1 MSVLDNKKIS
11 FIGGGNM
18 AQALISGL
26 VSCGVK
32 PSLITVADPSS
43 EAREQLAA
51 KGLNTV
57 DPTADAKAAVIDAD
71 IVVLAVK
78 PQVMKAVVSSFA
90 HVLDKQLVISVAA
103 GLSTELLS
111 DMLGGYDNIV
121 RAMPNTPAMIQMGAT
136 GLYGTDNISAEQ
148 KQLATAVME
157 ASGLVM
163 WVDNEEHMHAVTAVS
178 GSAPAYMFY
187 FIEAMVDGAV
197 ALGLD
202 KEQASALAMQTML
215 GAAKMAMGSEDAPS
229 ELRRKVTSPN
239 GTTQAAIID
248 ADIVVLA
255 VKPQVMKAVV
265 SSFADALD
273 KQLVISVA
281 AGLSTELLSNMLGGY
296 KNIVRAMPNT
306 PAMIQMGATGLYGTD
321 NISAEQKQLATAV
334 MEASGL
340 VMWVD
345 NEEHMHAV
353 TAVSGSA
360 PAYMFYFIESMVD
373 GAVALG
379 LDKEQAS
386 ALAMQTMLG
395 AAKMAMNSED
405 APAELRRKV
414 TSPNGTTQA
423 AVESMQANDI
433 GRQIVEAMQ
442 ACYDRSQALSE
453 EMSK

>member
-26 VSCGVK
+26 IGCGIQ
-32 PSLITVADPSS
+32 PNLITVADPNLSV
-43 EAREQLAA
+43 REQLAA

-57 DPTADAKAAVIDAD
+57 DPTADANAAVIDAD

-78 PQVMKAVVSSFA
+78 PQVMKAVIGAFADALSS
-90 HVLDKQLVISVAA
+90 QLVISVAA

-111 DMLGGYDNIV
+111 NMLNGYRNIV

-163 WVDNEEHMHAVTAVS
+163 WVED
-178 GSAPAYMFY
+178 
-187 FIEAMVDGAV
+187 EA
-197 ALGLD
+197 
-202 KEQASALAMQTML
+202 
-215 GAAKMAMGSEDAPS
+215 
-229 ELRRKVTSPN
+229 
-239 GTTQAAIID
+239 
-248 ADIVVLA
+248 
-255 VKPQVMKAVV
+255 
-265 SSFADALD
+265 
-273 KQLVISVA
+273 
-281 AGLSTELLSNMLGGY
+281 
-296 KNIVRAMPNT
+296 
-306 PAMIQMGATGLYGTD
+306 
-321 NISAEQKQLATAV
+321 
-334 MEASGL
+334 
-340 VMWVD
+340 
-345 NEEHMHAV
+345 HMHAV

-373 GAVALG
+373 KGIALG
-379 LDKEQAS
+379 LDTEQAS
-386 ALAMQTMLG
+386 ALALQTMIG
-395 AAKMAMNSED
+395 AAKMAMDSED

-423 AVESMQANDI
+423 AIESMQANDI
-433 GRQIVEAMQ
+433 GRQIGEAMQ

>member
-43 EAREQLAA
+43 DAREQLAA

-57 DPTADAKAAVIDAD
+57 DPTADAKAAVIGAD

-78 PQVMKAVVSSFA
+78 PQVMKAVVSGFA
-90 HVLDKQLVISVAA
+90 DVLDKQLVISVAA
-103 GLSTELLS
+103 GLSTALLS
-111 DMLGGYDNIV
+111 NMLGGYSNIV

-136 GLYGTDNISAEQ
+136 GLYGTDDISAEQ
-148 KQLATAVME
+148 KQLATAVMQ

-215 GAAKMAMGSEDAPS
+215 GAAKMALGSEDAPS

-239 GTTQAAIID
+239 GTTQAAI
-248 ADIVVLA
+248 
-255 VKPQVMKAVV
+255 
-265 SSFADALD
+265 
-273 KQLVISVA
+273 
-281 AGLSTELLSNMLGGY
+281 
-296 KNIVRAMPNT
+296 
-306 PAMIQMGATGLYGTD
+306 
-321 NISAEQKQLATAV
+321 
-334 MEASGL
+334 
-340 VMWVD
+340 
-345 NEEHMHAV
+345 
-353 TAVSGSA
+353 
-360 PAYMFYFIESMVD
+360 
-373 GAVALG
+373 
-379 LDKEQAS
+379 
-386 ALAMQTMLG
+386 
-395 AAKMAMNSED
+395 
-405 APAELRRKV
+405 
-414 TSPNGTTQA
+414 
-423 AVESMQANDI
+423 ESMQANDI
-433 GRQIVEAMQ
+433 SRQIVEAMQ

>member
-26 VSCGVK
+26 VSCGIK

-90 HVLDKQLVISVAA
+90 DVLDKQLVISVAA

-111 DMLGGYDNIV
+111 DMLGGCENIV

-239 GTTQAAIID
+239 GTTQAAI
-248 ADIVVLA
+248 
-255 VKPQVMKAVV
+255 
-265 SSFADALD
+265 
-273 KQLVISVA
+273 
-281 AGLSTELLSNMLGGY
+281 
-296 KNIVRAMPNT
+296 
-306 PAMIQMGATGLYGTD
+306 
-321 NISAEQKQLATAV
+321 
-334 MEASGL
+334 
-340 VMWVD
+340 
-345 NEEHMHAV
+345 
-353 TAVSGSA
+353 
-360 PAYMFYFIESMVD
+360 
-373 GAVALG
+373 
-379 LDKEQAS
+379 
-386 ALAMQTMLG
+386 
-395 AAKMAMNSED
+395 
-405 APAELRRKV
+405 
-414 TSPNGTTQA
+414 
-423 AVESMQANDI
+423 ESMQANDI
-433 GRQIVEAMQ
+433 GRQIGEAMQ

>member
-32 PSLITVADPSS
+32 PSLITVADPNS

-78 PQVMKAVVSSFA
+78 PQVMKAVVSGFA
-90 HVLDKQLVISVAA
+90 DILDKQLVISVAA
-103 GLSTELLS
+103 GLSTALLS
-111 DMLGGYDNIV
+111 NMLGGYSNIV

-136 GLYGTDNISAEQ
+136 GLYGTDDISAEQ
-148 KQLATAVME
+148 KQLATSVME

-215 GAAKMAMGSEDAPS
+215 GSAKMAMGSEDAPS
-229 ELRRKVTSPN
+229 ELRLKVTSPN
-239 GTTQAAIID
+239 GTTQAAI
-248 ADIVVLA
+248 
-255 VKPQVMKAVV
+255 
-265 SSFADALD
+265 
-273 KQLVISVA
+273 
-281 AGLSTELLSNMLGGY
+281 
-296 KNIVRAMPNT
+296 
-306 PAMIQMGATGLYGTD
+306 
-321 NISAEQKQLATAV
+321 
-334 MEASGL
+334 
-340 VMWVD
+340 
-345 NEEHMHAV
+345 
-353 TAVSGSA
+353 
-360 PAYMFYFIESMVD
+360 
-373 GAVALG
+373 
-379 LDKEQAS
+379 
-386 ALAMQTMLG
+386 
-395 AAKMAMNSED
+395 
-405 APAELRRKV
+405 
-414 TSPNGTTQA
+414 
-423 AVESMQANDI
+423 ESMQANDI
-433 GRQIVEAMQ
+433 NRQIVEAMQ

>member
-26 VSCGVK
+26 VGCGIE
-32 PSLITVADPSS
+32 PNLITVADPSS
-43 EAREQLAA
+43 DIREQLAA

-57 DPTADAKAAVIDAD
+57 DPMADAKSAVVGAD

-78 PQVMKAVVSSFA
+78 PQMMKVVVGAFA
-90 HVLDKQLVISVAA
+90 DALDNQLVISVAA
-103 GLSTELLS
+103 GLSTDLLS
-111 DMLGGYDNIV
+111 SMLGGYSNIV
-121 RAMPNTPAMIQMGAT
+121 RAMPNTPSMIQMGAT

-148 KQLATAVME
+148 KA
-157 ASGLVM
+157 
-163 WVDNEEHMHAVTAVS
+163 
-178 GSAPAYMFY
+178 
-187 FIEAMVDGAV
+187 
-197 ALGLD
+197 
-202 KEQASALAMQTML
+202 
-215 GAAKMAMGSEDAPS
+215 
-229 ELRRKVTSPN
+229 
-239 GTTQAAIID
+239 
-248 ADIVVLA
+248 
-255 VKPQVMKAVV
+255 
-265 SSFADALD
+265 
-273 KQLVISVA
+273 
-281 AGLSTELLSNMLGGY
+281 
-296 KNIVRAMPNT
+296 
-306 PAMIQMGATGLYGTD
+306 
-321 NISAEQKQLATAV
+321 LATAV

-373 GAVALG
+373 KGIALG
-379 LDKEQAS
+379 LDTEQAS
-386 ALAMQTMLG
+386 ALALQTMIG

-423 AVESMQANDI
+423 AVESMQANEI
-433 GRQIVEAMQ
+433 GRQIGEAMQ

>member
-26 VSCGVK
+26 ISCGVK

-43 EAREQLAA
+43 DAREQLAA

-57 DPTADAKAAVIDAD
+57 DPMADAKTAVIGAD

-78 PQVMKAVVSSFA
+78 PQVMKVVVSGFA
-90 HVLDKQLVISVAA
+90 DVLDTQLVISVAA
-103 GLSTELLS
+103 GLSTALLS
-111 DMLGGYDNIV
+111 NMLGGYSNIV

-187 FIEAMVDGAV
+187 FIEAMVDGGV

-215 GAAKMAMGSEDAPS
+215 GAAKMALGSEDAPS

-239 GTTQAAIID
+239 GTTQAAI
-248 ADIVVLA
+248 
-255 VKPQVMKAVV
+255 
-265 SSFADALD
+265 
-273 KQLVISVA
+273 
-281 AGLSTELLSNMLGGY
+281 
-296 KNIVRAMPNT
+296 
-306 PAMIQMGATGLYGTD
+306 
-321 NISAEQKQLATAV
+321 
-334 MEASGL
+334 
-340 VMWVD
+340 
-345 NEEHMHAV
+345 
-353 TAVSGSA
+353 
-360 PAYMFYFIESMVD
+360 
-373 GAVALG
+373 
-379 LDKEQAS
+379 
-386 ALAMQTMLG
+386 
-395 AAKMAMNSED
+395 
-405 APAELRRKV
+405 
-414 TSPNGTTQA
+414 
-423 AVESMQANDI
+423 ESMQANDI
-433 GRQIVEAMQ
+433 SRQIVEAMQ
-442 ACYDRSQALSE
+442 ACADRSQALSE

>member
-57 DPTADAKAAVIDAD
+57 DPTADAKAAVIGAD

-78 PQVMKAVVSSFA
+78 PQVMKAVVSGFA
-90 HVLDKQLVISVAA
+90 DVLDTQLVISVAA

-111 DMLGGYDNIV
+111 NMLGGYGNIV

-136 GLYGTDNISAEQ
+136 GLYGTDDISAEQ

-215 GAAKMAMGSEDAPS
+215 GAAKMAMNSEDAPS
-229 ELRRKVTSPN
+229 
-239 GTTQAAIID
+239 
-248 ADIVVLA
+248 
-255 VKPQVMKAVV
+255 
-265 SSFADALD
+265 
-273 KQLVISVA
+273 
-281 AGLSTELLSNMLGGY
+281 
-296 KNIVRAMPNT
+296 
-306 PAMIQMGATGLYGTD
+306 
-321 NISAEQKQLATAV
+321 
-334 MEASGL
+334 
-340 VMWVD
+340 
-345 NEEHMHAV
+345 
-353 TAVSGSA
+353 
-360 PAYMFYFIESMVD
+360 
-373 GAVALG
+373 
-379 LDKEQAS
+379 
-386 ALAMQTMLG
+386 
-395 AAKMAMNSED
+395 
-405 APAELRRKV
+405 ELRRKV

-433 GRQIVEAMQ
+433 SRQIVEAMQ

-453 EMSK
+453 EMR

>member
-26 VSCGVK
+26 VSCGVE
-32 PSLITVADPSS
+32 PSLITVADPSI
-43 EAREQLAA
+43 EAREQLSA

-57 DPTADAKAAVIDAD
+57 DPTADATAAVIGAD

-78 PQVMKAVVSSFA
+78 PQVMKAVVSGFA
-90 HVLDKQLVISVAA
+90 DALDQQLVISVAA
-103 GLSTELLS
+103 GLSTALLT
-111 DMLGGYDNIV
+111 DMLGGYSNIV

-136 GLYGTDNISAEQ
+136 GLYGTDAISAEQ

-163 WVDNEEHMHAVTAVS
+163 WVDDET
-178 GSAPAYMFY
+178 
-187 FIEAMVDGAV
+187 
-197 ALGLD
+197 
-202 KEQASALAMQTML
+202 
-215 GAAKMAMGSEDAPS
+215 
-229 ELRRKVTSPN
+229 
-239 GTTQAAIID
+239 
-248 ADIVVLA
+248 
-255 VKPQVMKAVV
+255 
-265 SSFADALD
+265 
-273 KQLVISVA
+273 
-281 AGLSTELLSNMLGGY
+281 
-296 KNIVRAMPNT
+296 
-306 PAMIQMGATGLYGTD
+306 
-321 NISAEQKQLATAV
+321 
-334 MEASGL
+334 
-340 VMWVD
+340 
-345 NEEHMHAV
+345 HMHAV

-395 AAKMAMNSED
+395 AAKMAMNSDD

-423 AVESMQANDI
+423 AVESMQANEI
-433 GRQIVEAMQ
+433 GRQIIEAMQ

>member
-26 VSCGVK
+26 VGCGIK
-32 PSLITVADPSS
+32 PNLITVADPSS
-43 EAREQLAA
+43 DAREQLAA

-57 DPTADAKAAVIDAD
+57 DPMADPKSAVIGAD

-78 PQVMKAVVSSFA
+78 PQMMKVVVGAFA
-90 HVLDKQLVISVAA
+90 DVLDNQLVISVAA
-103 GLSTELLS
+103 GLSTDLLS
-111 DMLGGYDNIV
+111 NMLGGYSNIV
-121 RAMPNTPAMIQMGAT
+121 RAMPNTPSMIQMGAT

-163 WVDNEEHMHAVTAVS
+163 WVD
-178 GSAPAYMFY
+178 
-187 FIEAMVDGAV
+187 D
-197 ALGLD
+197 
-202 KEQASALAMQTML
+202 
-215 GAAKMAMGSEDAPS
+215 
-229 ELRRKVTSPN
+229 
-239 GTTQAAIID
+239 
-248 ADIVVLA
+248 
-255 VKPQVMKAVV
+255 
-265 SSFADALD
+265 
-273 KQLVISVA
+273 
-281 AGLSTELLSNMLGGY
+281 
-296 KNIVRAMPNT
+296 
-306 PAMIQMGATGLYGTD
+306 
-321 NISAEQKQLATAV
+321 
-334 MEASGL
+334 
-340 VMWVD
+340 
-345 NEEHMHAV
+345 EEHMHAV

-395 AAKMAMNSED
+395 AAKMAMNSDD

-423 AVESMQANDI
+423 AVESMQANEI
-433 GRQIVEAMQ
+433 GRQISEAMQ

-453 EMSK
+453 EMNK

>member
-26 VSCGVK
+26 VSCGIK
-32 PSLITVADPSS
+32 PSSITVADPSS
-43 EAREQLAA
+43 EVREQLAA
-51 KGLNTV
+51 KGLSTV
-57 DPTADAKAAVIDAD
+57 DPTADATAAITDAD

-78 PQVMKAVVSSFA
+78 PQVMKPVVSAFA
-90 HVLDKQLVISVAA
+90 DVLDNQLVISVAA
-103 GLSTELLS
+103 GLSTDLLS
-111 DMLGGYDNIV
+111 DMLNGYGNIV

-136 GLYGTDNISAEQ
+136 GLYGTDNI
-148 KQLATAVME
+148 T
-157 ASGLVM
+157 
-163 WVDNEEHMHAVTAVS
+163 
-178 GSAPAYMFY
+178 
-187 FIEAMVDGAV
+187 
-197 ALGLD
+197 
-202 KEQASALAMQTML
+202 
-215 GAAKMAMGSEDAPS
+215 
-229 ELRRKVTSPN
+229 
-239 GTTQAAIID
+239 
-248 ADIVVLA
+248 
-255 VKPQVMKAVV
+255 
-265 SSFADALD
+265 
-273 KQLVISVA
+273 
-281 AGLSTELLSNMLGGY
+281 
-296 KNIVRAMPNT
+296 
-306 PAMIQMGATGLYGTD
+306 
-321 NISAEQKQLATAV
+321 AEQKQLATAV

-395 AAKMAMNSED
+395 AAKMAMGSDD

>member
-26 VSCGVK
+26 MSCGVK
-32 PSLITVADPSS
+32 PNLITVSDPSS

-90 HVLDKQLVISVAA
+90 DALDNQLVISVAA

-111 DMLGGYDNIV
+111 DMLGGYGNIV

-136 GLYGTDNISAEQ
+136 GLYGTDDISTEQ
-148 KQLATAVME
+148 KQLASAVME

-163 WVDNEEHMHAVTAVS
+163 WVDDEAHMHAVTAVS

-187 FIEAMVDGAV
+187 IIESMVDGAV

-215 GAAKMAMGSEDAPS
+215 GAAKMAMGSEDALS

-239 GTTQAAIID
+239 GTTQAAI
-248 ADIVVLA
+248 
-255 VKPQVMKAVV
+255 
-265 SSFADALD
+265 
-273 KQLVISVA
+273 
-281 AGLSTELLSNMLGGY
+281 
-296 KNIVRAMPNT
+296 
-306 PAMIQMGATGLYGTD
+306 
-321 NISAEQKQLATAV
+321 
-334 MEASGL
+334 
-340 VMWVD
+340 
-345 NEEHMHAV
+345 
-353 TAVSGSA
+353 
-360 PAYMFYFIESMVD
+360 
-373 GAVALG
+373 
-379 LDKEQAS
+379 
-386 ALAMQTMLG
+386 
-395 AAKMAMNSED
+395 
-405 APAELRRKV
+405 
-414 TSPNGTTQA
+414 
-423 AVESMQANDI
+423 ESMQANEI
-433 GRQIVEAMQ
+433 GRQIGEAMQ

>member
-26 VSCGVK
+26 MSCGIE
-32 PSLITVADPSS
+32 PSLITVADPNS
-43 EAREQLAA
+43 EARAQLAA

-57 DPTADAKAAVIDAD
+57 DPTTDAKAAVIDAD

-78 PQVMKAVVSSFA
+78 PQVMKAVVSDFA
-90 HVLDKQLVISVAA
+90 DVLDKQLVISVAA
-103 GLSTELLS
+103 GLSTEILS
-111 DMLGGYDNIV
+111 DMLGGYGNIV

-136 GLYGTDNISAEQ
+136 GLYGTDDISAEK

-163 WVDNEEHMHAVTAVS
+163 WVDDEAHMHAVTAVS

-187 FIEAMVDGAV
+187 IIEAMVDGAV

-239 GTTQAAIID
+239 GTTQAAI
-248 ADIVVLA
+248 
-255 VKPQVMKAVV
+255 
-265 SSFADALD
+265 
-273 KQLVISVA
+273 
-281 AGLSTELLSNMLGGY
+281 
-296 KNIVRAMPNT
+296 
-306 PAMIQMGATGLYGTD
+306 
-321 NISAEQKQLATAV
+321 
-334 MEASGL
+334 
-340 VMWVD
+340 
-345 NEEHMHAV
+345 
-353 TAVSGSA
+353 
-360 PAYMFYFIESMVD
+360 
-373 GAVALG
+373 
-379 LDKEQAS
+379 
-386 ALAMQTMLG
+386 
-395 AAKMAMNSED
+395 
-405 APAELRRKV
+405 
-414 TSPNGTTQA
+414 
-423 AVESMQANDI
+423 ESMQANDI
-433 GRQIVEAMQ
+433 GRQIGEAMQ

>member
-26 VSCGVK
+26 VSCGIK
-32 PSLITVADPSS
+32 PSLITVAEPNSD
-43 EAREQLAA
+43 AREQLAA

-57 DPTADAKAAVIDAD
+57 DPTTDAKAAIIDAD

-78 PQVMKAVVSSFA
+78 PQMMKPVVGAFA
-90 HVLDKQLVISVAA
+90 DALDKQLVISVAA

-111 DMLGGYDNIV
+111 EMLGGYSNIV

-136 GLYGTDNISAEQ
+136 GLYGTDDISAEQ

-163 WVDNEEHMHAVTAVS
+163 WVE
-178 GSAPAYMFY
+178 
-187 FIEAMVDGAV
+187 
-197 ALGLD
+197 
-202 KEQASALAMQTML
+202 
-215 GAAKMAMGSEDAPS
+215 
-229 ELRRKVTSPN
+229 
-239 GTTQAAIID
+239 
-248 ADIVVLA
+248 
-255 VKPQVMKAVV
+255 
-265 SSFADALD
+265 
-273 KQLVISVA
+273 
-281 AGLSTELLSNMLGGY
+281 
-296 KNIVRAMPNT
+296 
-306 PAMIQMGATGLYGTD
+306 
-321 NISAEQKQLATAV
+321 
-334 MEASGL
+334 
-340 VMWVD
+340 

-395 AAKMAMNSED
+395 AAKMAMGSED
-405 APAELRRKV
+405 APSELRRKV

-423 AVESMQANDI
+423 AIESMQANDI
-433 GRQIVEAMQ
+433 GRQISEAMQ

>member
-26 VSCGVK
+26 MSCGIE
-32 PSLITVADPSS
+32 PSLITVADPNS
-43 EAREQLAA
+43 EARAQLAA

-57 DPTADAKAAVIDAD
+57 DPTTDAKAAVIDAD

-78 PQVMKAVVSSFA
+78 PQVMKAVVSDFA
-90 HVLDKQLVISVAA
+90 DVLDKQLVISVAA
-103 GLSTELLS
+103 GLSTEILS
-111 DMLGGYDNIV
+111 DMLGGYGNIV

-136 GLYGTDNISAEQ
+136 GLYGTDDISAEQ

-163 WVDNEEHMHAVTAVS
+163 WVEDEAHMHAVTAVS

-187 FIEAMVDGAV
+187 IIEAMVDGAV

-239 GTTQAAIID
+239 GTTQAAI
-248 ADIVVLA
+248 
-255 VKPQVMKAVV
+255 
-265 SSFADALD
+265 
-273 KQLVISVA
+273 
-281 AGLSTELLSNMLGGY
+281 
-296 KNIVRAMPNT
+296 
-306 PAMIQMGATGLYGTD
+306 
-321 NISAEQKQLATAV
+321 
-334 MEASGL
+334 
-340 VMWVD
+340 
-345 NEEHMHAV
+345 
-353 TAVSGSA
+353 
-360 PAYMFYFIESMVD
+360 
-373 GAVALG
+373 
-379 LDKEQAS
+379 
-386 ALAMQTMLG
+386 
-395 AAKMAMNSED
+395 
-405 APAELRRKV
+405 
-414 TSPNGTTQA
+414 
-423 AVESMQANDI
+423 ESMQANDV
-433 GRQIVEAMQ
+433 GRQIGEAMQ

>member
-26 VSCGVK
+26 VGCGIK

-43 EAREQLAA
+43 DIREQLAA

-57 DPTADAKAAVIDAD
+57 DPMADAKAAVVGAD

-78 PQVMKAVVSSFA
+78 PQMMKVVVGAFA
-90 HVLDKQLVISVAA
+90 EALDNQLVISVAA
-103 GLSTELLS
+103 GLSTDLLS
-111 DMLGGYDNIV
+111 SMLGGYSNIV
-121 RAMPNTPAMIQMGAT
+121 RAMPNTPSMIQMGAT

-148 KQLATAVME
+148 KELATAVME

-163 WVDNEEHMHAVTAVS
+163 WVDDEEHMH
-178 GSAPAYMFY
+178 
-187 FIEAMVDGAV
+187 
-197 ALGLD
+197 
-202 KEQASALAMQTML
+202 
-215 GAAKMAMGSEDAPS
+215 
-229 ELRRKVTSPN
+229 
-239 GTTQAAIID
+239 
-248 ADIVVLA
+248 
-255 VKPQVMKAVV
+255 
-265 SSFADALD
+265 
-273 KQLVISVA
+273 
-281 AGLSTELLSNMLGGY
+281 
-296 KNIVRAMPNT
+296 
-306 PAMIQMGATGLYGTD
+306 
-321 NISAEQKQLATAV
+321 
-334 MEASGL
+334 
-340 VMWVD
+340 
-345 NEEHMHAV
+345 
-353 TAVSGSA
+353 AVSGSA

-386 ALAMQTMLG
+386 VLAMQTMLG

-405 APAELRRKV
+405 TPAELRRKV

-423 AVESMQANDI
+423 AVESMQANEI
-433 GRQIVEAMQ
+433 GRQIGEAMQ

>member
-26 VSCGVK
+26 ISCGVK

-57 DPTADAKAAVIDAD
+57 DPTTDAKAAVIDAD

-78 PQVMKAVVSSFA
+78 PQVMKAVVSGFTD
-90 HVLDKQLVISVAA
+90 VLDKQLVISVAA
-103 GLSTELLS
+103 GLSTALLS
-111 DMLGGYDNIV
+111 DMLGGYGNIV

-136 GLYGTDNISAEQ
+136 GLYGTDDISSEQ

-187 FIEAMVDGAV
+187 IIEAMVDGAV

-239 GTTQAAIID
+239 GTTQAAI
-248 ADIVVLA
+248 
-255 VKPQVMKAVV
+255 
-265 SSFADALD
+265 
-273 KQLVISVA
+273 
-281 AGLSTELLSNMLGGY
+281 
-296 KNIVRAMPNT
+296 
-306 PAMIQMGATGLYGTD
+306 
-321 NISAEQKQLATAV
+321 
-334 MEASGL
+334 
-340 VMWVD
+340 
-345 NEEHMHAV
+345 
-353 TAVSGSA
+353 
-360 PAYMFYFIESMVD
+360 
-373 GAVALG
+373 
-379 LDKEQAS
+379 
-386 ALAMQTMLG
+386 
-395 AAKMAMNSED
+395 
-405 APAELRRKV
+405 
-414 TSPNGTTQA
+414 
-423 AVESMQANDI
+423 ESMQANDI
-433 GRQIVEAMQ
+433 GRQISEAMQ

>member
-1 MSVLDNKKIS
+1 MSVLDDKKIS

-26 VSCGVK
+26 ISCGVK

-43 EAREQLAA
+43 DAREQLAA

-57 DPTADAKAAVIDAD
+57 DPTADAKAAVIGAD

-78 PQVMKAVVSSFA
+78 PQVMKVVVSGFA
-90 HVLDKQLVISVAA
+90 DVLDTQLVISVAA
-103 GLSTELLS
+103 GLSTALLS
-111 DMLGGYDNIV
+111 NMLGGYSNIV

-187 FIEAMVDGAV
+187 FIEAMVDGGV

-215 GAAKMAMGSEDAPS
+215 GAAKMALGSEDAPS

-239 GTTQAAIID
+239 GTTQAAID
-248 ADIVVLA
+248 
-255 VKPQVMKAVV
+255 
-265 SSFADALD
+265 
-273 KQLVISVA
+273 
-281 AGLSTELLSNMLGGY
+281 
-296 KNIVRAMPNT
+296 
-306 PAMIQMGATGLYGTD
+306 
-321 NISAEQKQLATAV
+321 
-334 MEASGL
+334 
-340 VMWVD
+340 
-345 NEEHMHAV
+345 
-353 TAVSGSA
+353 
-360 PAYMFYFIESMVD
+360 
-373 GAVALG
+373 
-379 LDKEQAS
+379 
-386 ALAMQTMLG
+386 
-395 AAKMAMNSED
+395 
-405 APAELRRKV
+405 
-414 TSPNGTTQA
+414 
-423 AVESMQANDI
+423 SMQANDI
-433 GRQIVEAMQ
+433 SRQIVEAMQ
-442 ACYDRSQALSE
+442 ACADRSQALSE

>member
-32 PSLITVADPSS
+32 PSLITVADPNS

-51 KGLNTV
+51 KGLNTI
-57 DPTADAKAAVIDAD
+57 DPTADAKAAVINAD

-90 HVLDKQLVISVAA
+90 DVLDKQLVISVAA
-103 GLSTELLS
+103 GLSTALLS
-111 DMLGGYDNIV
+111 NMLGGYSNIV

-215 GAAKMAMGSEDAPS
+215 GAAKMALGSEDAPS

-239 GTTQAAIID
+239 GTTQAAI
-248 ADIVVLA
+248 
-255 VKPQVMKAVV
+255 
-265 SSFADALD
+265 
-273 KQLVISVA
+273 
-281 AGLSTELLSNMLGGY
+281 
-296 KNIVRAMPNT
+296 
-306 PAMIQMGATGLYGTD
+306 
-321 NISAEQKQLATAV
+321 
-334 MEASGL
+334 
-340 VMWVD
+340 
-345 NEEHMHAV
+345 
-353 TAVSGSA
+353 
-360 PAYMFYFIESMVD
+360 
-373 GAVALG
+373 
-379 LDKEQAS
+379 
-386 ALAMQTMLG
+386 
-395 AAKMAMNSED
+395 
-405 APAELRRKV
+405 
-414 TSPNGTTQA
+414 
-423 AVESMQANDI
+423 ESMQANDI
-433 GRQIVEAMQ
+433 SRQIVEAMQ

>member
-26 VSCGVK
+26 ISCGVK

-43 EAREQLAA
+43 DAREQLAA

-57 DPTADAKAAVIDAD
+57 DPTADAKAAVIGAD

-78 PQVMKAVVSSFA
+78 PQVMKAVVSGFA
-90 HVLDKQLVISVAA
+90 DALDKQLVISVAA
-103 GLSTELLS
+103 GLSTALLS
-111 DMLGGYDNIV
+111 NMLGGYSNIV

-136 GLYGTDNISAEQ
+136 GLYGTDDISAEQ

-187 FIEAMVDGAV
+187 FIEAMVDGGV

-215 GAAKMAMGSEDAPS
+215 GAAKMALRSEDAPS

-239 GTTQAAIID
+239 GTTQAAI
-248 ADIVVLA
+248 
-255 VKPQVMKAVV
+255 
-265 SSFADALD
+265 
-273 KQLVISVA
+273 
-281 AGLSTELLSNMLGGY
+281 
-296 KNIVRAMPNT
+296 
-306 PAMIQMGATGLYGTD
+306 
-321 NISAEQKQLATAV
+321 
-334 MEASGL
+334 
-340 VMWVD
+340 
-345 NEEHMHAV
+345 
-353 TAVSGSA
+353 
-360 PAYMFYFIESMVD
+360 
-373 GAVALG
+373 
-379 LDKEQAS
+379 
-386 ALAMQTMLG
+386 
-395 AAKMAMNSED
+395 
-405 APAELRRKV
+405 
-414 TSPNGTTQA
+414 
-423 AVESMQANDI
+423 ESMQANDI
-433 GRQIVEAMQ
+433 SRQIVEAMQ
-442 ACYDRSQALSE
+442 ACADRSQALSE

>member
-26 VSCGVK
+26 IGCGIQ
-32 PSLITVADPSS
+32 PNLITVADPNLSV
-43 EAREQLAA
+43 REQLAA

-57 DPTADAKAAVIDAD
+57 DPTADANAAVIDAD

-78 PQVMKAVVSSFA
+78 PQVMKAVIGAFA
-90 HVLDKQLVISVAA
+90 DALSTQLVISVAA

-111 DMLGGYDNIV
+111 NMLNGYRNIV

-163 WVDNEEHMHAVTAVS
+163 WVED
-178 GSAPAYMFY
+178 
-187 FIEAMVDGAV
+187 EA
-197 ALGLD
+197 
-202 KEQASALAMQTML
+202 
-215 GAAKMAMGSEDAPS
+215 
-229 ELRRKVTSPN
+229 
-239 GTTQAAIID
+239 
-248 ADIVVLA
+248 
-255 VKPQVMKAVV
+255 
-265 SSFADALD
+265 
-273 KQLVISVA
+273 
-281 AGLSTELLSNMLGGY
+281 
-296 KNIVRAMPNT
+296 
-306 PAMIQMGATGLYGTD
+306 
-321 NISAEQKQLATAV
+321 
-334 MEASGL
+334 
-340 VMWVD
+340 
-345 NEEHMHAV
+345 HMHAV

-373 GAVALG
+373 KGMALG
-379 LDKEQAS
+379 LDTEQAS
-386 ALAMQTMLG
+386 ALALQTMIG
-395 AAKMAMNSED
+395 AAKMAMDSED

-423 AVESMQANDI
+423 AIESMQANDI
-433 GRQIVEAMQ
+433 GRQIGEAMQ

>member
-26 VSCGVK
+26 VGCGIK
-32 PSLITVADPSS
+32 PNLITVADPSS
-43 EAREQLAA
+43 DAREQLAA

-57 DPTADAKAAVIDAD
+57 DPMADPKSAVIGAD

-78 PQVMKAVVSSFA
+78 PQMMKVVVSAFA
-90 HVLDKQLVISVAA
+90 DVLDNQLVISVAA
-103 GLSTELLS
+103 GLSTDLLS
-111 DMLGGYDNIV
+111 NMLGGYGNIV
-121 RAMPNTPAMIQMGAT
+121 RAMPNTPSMIQMGAT
-136 GLYGTDNISAEQ
+136 GLYGTDNISAKQ

-163 WVDNEEHMHAVTAVS
+163 WVD
-178 GSAPAYMFY
+178 
-187 FIEAMVDGAV
+187 D
-197 ALGLD
+197 
-202 KEQASALAMQTML
+202 
-215 GAAKMAMGSEDAPS
+215 
-229 ELRRKVTSPN
+229 
-239 GTTQAAIID
+239 
-248 ADIVVLA
+248 
-255 VKPQVMKAVV
+255 
-265 SSFADALD
+265 
-273 KQLVISVA
+273 
-281 AGLSTELLSNMLGGY
+281 
-296 KNIVRAMPNT
+296 
-306 PAMIQMGATGLYGTD
+306 
-321 NISAEQKQLATAV
+321 
-334 MEASGL
+334 
-340 VMWVD
+340 
-345 NEEHMHAV
+345 EEHMHAV

-395 AAKMAMNSED
+395 AAKMAMDSDD

-423 AVESMQANDI
+423 AVESMQANEI
-433 GRQIVEAMQ
+433 GRQISEAMQ

>member
-26 VSCGVK
+26 VGCGIK
-32 PSLITVADPSS
+32 PNLITVADPSS
-43 EAREQLAA
+43 DAREQLAA

-57 DPTADAKAAVIDAD
+57 DPMADPKSAVIGAD

-78 PQVMKAVVSSFA
+78 PQMMKVVVSAFA
-90 HVLDKQLVISVAA
+90 DVLDTQLVISVAA
-103 GLSTELLS
+103 GLSTDLLS
-111 DMLGGYDNIV
+111 NMLGGYSNIV
-121 RAMPNTPAMIQMGAT
+121 RAMPNTPSMIQMGAT

-163 WVDNEEHMHAVTAVS
+163 WVD
-178 GSAPAYMFY
+178 
-187 FIEAMVDGAV
+187 D
-197 ALGLD
+197 
-202 KEQASALAMQTML
+202 
-215 GAAKMAMGSEDAPS
+215 
-229 ELRRKVTSPN
+229 
-239 GTTQAAIID
+239 
-248 ADIVVLA
+248 
-255 VKPQVMKAVV
+255 
-265 SSFADALD
+265 
-273 KQLVISVA
+273 
-281 AGLSTELLSNMLGGY
+281 
-296 KNIVRAMPNT
+296 
-306 PAMIQMGATGLYGTD
+306 
-321 NISAEQKQLATAV
+321 
-334 MEASGL
+334 
-340 VMWVD
+340 
-345 NEEHMHAV
+345 EEHMHAV

-395 AAKMAMNSED
+395 AAKMAIDSDD

-423 AVESMQANDI
+423 AVESMQANEI
-433 GRQIVEAMQ
+433 GRQISEAMQ

>member
-43 EAREQLAA
+43 DAREQLAA

-57 DPTADAKAAVIDAD
+57 DPTADAKAAVIGAD

-78 PQVMKAVVSSFA
+78 PQVMKVVVSGFA
-90 HVLDKQLVISVAA
+90 DALDKQLVISVAA
-103 GLSTELLS
+103 GLSTALLS
-111 DMLGGYDNIV
+111 NMLGGYSNIV

-187 FIEAMVDGAV
+187 FIEAMVDGGV

-215 GAAKMAMGSEDAPS
+215 GAAKMALGSEDAPS

-239 GTTQAAIID
+239 GTTQAAI
-248 ADIVVLA
+248 
-255 VKPQVMKAVV
+255 
-265 SSFADALD
+265 
-273 KQLVISVA
+273 
-281 AGLSTELLSNMLGGY
+281 
-296 KNIVRAMPNT
+296 
-306 PAMIQMGATGLYGTD
+306 
-321 NISAEQKQLATAV
+321 
-334 MEASGL
+334 
-340 VMWVD
+340 
-345 NEEHMHAV
+345 
-353 TAVSGSA
+353 
-360 PAYMFYFIESMVD
+360 
-373 GAVALG
+373 
-379 LDKEQAS
+379 
-386 ALAMQTMLG
+386 
-395 AAKMAMNSED
+395 
-405 APAELRRKV
+405 
-414 TSPNGTTQA
+414 
-423 AVESMQANDI
+423 ESMQANDI
-433 GRQIVEAMQ
+433 SRQIVEAMQ
-442 ACYDRSQALSE
+442 ACADRSQALSE

>member
-26 VSCGVK
+26 VGCGIK
-32 PSLITVADPSS
+32 PNLITVADPSS
-43 EAREQLAA
+43 DAREQLAA

-57 DPTADAKAAVIDAD
+57 DPMADPKSAVIGAD

-78 PQVMKAVVSSFA
+78 PQMMKVVVGAFA
-90 HVLDKQLVISVAA
+90 DVLDTQLVISVAA
-103 GLSTELLS
+103 GLSTDLLS
-111 DMLGGYDNIV
+111 NMLGGYSNIV
-121 RAMPNTPAMIQMGAT
+121 RAMPNTPSMIQMGAT

-163 WVDNEEHMHAVTAVS
+163 WVD
-178 GSAPAYMFY
+178 
-187 FIEAMVDGAV
+187 D
-197 ALGLD
+197 
-202 KEQASALAMQTML
+202 
-215 GAAKMAMGSEDAPS
+215 
-229 ELRRKVTSPN
+229 
-239 GTTQAAIID
+239 
-248 ADIVVLA
+248 
-255 VKPQVMKAVV
+255 
-265 SSFADALD
+265 
-273 KQLVISVA
+273 
-281 AGLSTELLSNMLGGY
+281 
-296 KNIVRAMPNT
+296 
-306 PAMIQMGATGLYGTD
+306 
-321 NISAEQKQLATAV
+321 
-334 MEASGL
+334 
-340 VMWVD
+340 
-345 NEEHMHAV
+345 EEHMHAV

-395 AAKMAMNSED
+395 AAKMAMNSDD

-423 AVESMQANDI
+423 AVESMQANEI
-433 GRQIVEAMQ
+433 GRQISEAMQ